1 LEPKAELKRFI
12 GKLIANERFIFIRF
26 SDGEMEILRG
36 SRLALSESGV
46 IWSKGRST
54 FQYPVYDHKDFDPER
69 DRPLMEA
76 LTSSAKHQS
85 PEYFKGISTAHNGD
99 PDATKMMIELNGE
112 SERNLTFSDLWI
124 NSNYKHFLDQALPI
138 LTARPVALIANFRT
152 NPKKISDLWSFIP
165 VPDAAFQNYAQV
177 VAEIIEKIGLLPQGT
192 LVLSSA
198 SSISNLIGHQIS
210 LLNIDVT
217 FIDIGTALHEQLG
230 FTDSRRL
237 YISQVKPWRVS
248 TLKDKLS
255 YLISKGSR
263 IKW

>member
-12 GKLIANERFIFIRF
+12 EKLAANERFIFIRF

-36 SRLALSESGV
+36 SKLTLNDAGV
-46 IWSKGRST
+46 IWSKGQSA
-54 FQYPVYDHKDFDPER
+54 FKYPVYDHKDFDPER
-69 DRPLMEA
+69 DKSLMTA
-76 LTSSAKHQS
+76 LRTSAEHGSE
-85 PEYFKGISTAHNGD
+85 EYFKGIPTTHNGD
-99 PDATKMMIELNGE
+99 PDATKLMIELNGG

-124 NSNYKHFLDQALPI
+124 NSNYKNFLDQALPV
-138 LTARPVALIANFRT
+138 LKALPVALIANFRT
-152 NPKKISDLWSFIP
+152 KPEKISDLWSLIA
-165 VPDAAFQNYAQV
+165 VPDGAFQNHAQV
-177 VAEIIEKIGLLPQGT
+177 VAEIIERIKHLPHGAV
-192 LVLSSA
+192 VLSSA
-198 SSISNLIGHQIS
+198 SSISNLLGHQVS

-237 YISQVKPWRVS
+237 YISQVKPWRFS
-248 TLKDKLS
+248 TFKDKLG

>member
-1 LEPKAELKRFI
+1 
-12 GKLIANERFIFIRF
+12 
-26 SDGEMEILRG
+26 
-36 SRLALSESGV
+36 
-46 IWSKGRST
+46 
-54 FQYPVYDHKDFDPER
+54 
-69 DRPLMEA
+69 
-76 LTSSAKHQS
+76 
-85 PEYFKGISTAHNGD
+85 
-99 PDATKMMIELNGE
+99 MIELNGE

-152 NPKKISDLWSFIP
+152 NPKKISDLWSLIP

-177 VAEIIEKIGLLPQGT
+177 VAEIVEKIRLLPQGT